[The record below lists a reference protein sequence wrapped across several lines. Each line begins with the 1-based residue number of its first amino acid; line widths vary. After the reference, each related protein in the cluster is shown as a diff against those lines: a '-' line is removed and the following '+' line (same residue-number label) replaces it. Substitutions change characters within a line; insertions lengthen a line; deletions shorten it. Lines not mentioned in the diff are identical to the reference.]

1 MLDRPEVDAL
11 YDLDPSEFVAAR
23 DRVAKELKAA
33 GETEDSAA
41 VKALKR
47 PTKVAWAVN
56 QVVRGRP
63 DQVDELLAAGADLR
77 ERQAD
82 ALSGGD
88 AGALREATARRRDAV
103 RALVGAVVEVGGDGA
118 REESAATFEA
128 ASVDEALGAVLRSG
142 RLSTALD
149 RPTDM
154 GFGGM
159 PEPPA
164 RQSGPT
170 RGTSPRPKTSTPRG
184 SSRKHDEPPPPIR
197 IDRKRLQKLERQL
210 AAAER
215 DATAAGDAVADA
227 ERRLARAED
236 AVTAAEA
243 KRADAETALAEAHER
258 ERSAVAAVD
267 AARDELGAASPP
279 D

>member
-33 GETEDSAA
+33 GDAEGAAA

-56 QVVRGRP
+56 QIVRGRP

-103 RALVGAVVEVGGDGA
+103 RVLVAAVVEVGGDGA

-128 ASVDEALGAVLRSG
+128 ASVDQALGALLRAG

-164 RQSGPT
+164 RAVRPT
-170 RGTSPRPKTSTPRG
+170 RGTSRPEGAR
-184 SSRKHDEPPPPIR
+184 SRRPTEKDAAPAPPIR

-258 ERSAVAAVD
+258 ERSAVAAVA